1 MSEDTEDRGGR
12 ATPMDVHIGARI
24 RLRRTGLGMSQEK
37 LGEAIG
43 LTFQQVQKYE
53 RGTNRVVASRL
64 HDLSVA
70 LNVPISFFYD
80 DLSTELAD
88 RHDASPAA
96 QAGRR
101 ANGFAEQQE
110 RFGPE
115 PKVLSG
121 DTADLVAAFERVS
134 DPSAR
139 RTVIDMVR
147 ALAGAKR
154 D

>member
-1 MSEDTEDRGGR
+1 MSDDHEDRGAR
-12 ATPMDVHIGARI
+12 ATPMDAHIGARI
-24 RLRRTGLGMSQEK
+24 RLRRTGMGMSQEK
-37 LGEAIG
+37 LGDAIG

-70 LNVPISFFYD
+70 LNVPISYFYD
-80 DLSTELAD
+80 DLSVELAD
-88 RHDASPAA
+88 RHDGSPTA

-101 ANGFAEQQE
+101 ATGFAEQQE

-115 PKVLSG
+115 PTILSRES
-121 DTADLVAAFERVS
+121 ADLVAAFERVS
-134 DPSAR
+134 DAAAR

-147 ALAGAKR
+147 ALAGTKR

>member
-1 MSEDTEDRGGR
+1 MSEDHEDRGGR

-43 LTFQQVQKYE
+43 LTFQQIQKYE
-53 RGTNRVVASRL
+53 RGANRVVASRL

-80 DLSTELAD
+80 VLSTELAD
-88 RHDASPAA
+88 RHDGSPPA

-101 ANGFAEQQE
+101 ATGFAEQQE

-115 PKVLSG
+115 PTVLSR
-121 DTADLVAAFERVS
+121 DVADLVAAFELVS
-134 DPSAR
+134 DASAR

-147 ALAGAKR
+147 AIAGVKR
-154 D
+154 G